1 MTGIQKRI
9 GVLAAAVAF
18 AFGCLCAM
26 PAFAHAQAQVTGI
39 DYLTAQDSA
48 AGPGYIDVLSVQGH
62 EGDSIYVN
70 VDHNGETIASH
81 LLYTLSADS
90 ATASPDGSMA
100 GVMSLQIPDYQADD
114 AYVVTVFSDYDETDE
129 LYQGTTTGVFAQLGN
144 TGAEN
149 LIAVRTIGGEQRVF
163 NAPARLDAGG
173 LSYQLASSDPVSA
186 NPLTYSYAEDP
197 ANPDAVDGSITYV
210 DDAGNVLATTP
221 ISNVRKNV
229 PTSVDIPHAVKSVD
243 DAGTVTWWMP
253 VNFAHTVQASY
264 PGTTDFVVP
273 CKKLDL
279 TETDVNGSPFVA
291 QITYRAGDTV
301 LLTDEVPVSKL
312 YQYAPPSTLTLGAAG
327 TAKSYKL
334 SASQDARFDAAAG
347 ALTLD
352 PKVENPN
359 GADDPT
365 VSIDINYDEQA
376 NTQVYYVKMWLC
388 RTSSDQPEPKVPFA
402 TAVLEAK
409 DGEAPQAFDPLNNA
423 YIDSSAYDLA
433 PGMQTTPYTFS
444 YGSNANTVTNIYY
457 VPKGEKPVANPYTIT
472 IQYRNAADRSLI
484 ESYTYTVSPN
494 DLKDKVYTA
503 PERFT
508 SGSTTYVR
516 LKGQEAG
523 IQHGYYTMFRTY
535 TVWYRDI
542 NNSLLE
548 NVVVNPLT
556 YATVDNGT
564 TSRTGAAGAAGADGA
579 GSASGAGGANAAA
592 GDSATIGLGAGT
604 GQNVLT
610 GADGQGGAALNG
622 DGQDANSER
631 IGDDETPLAADAG
644 ADAAS
649 DAAASPW
656 WTNPAAIA
664 GIVGAC
670 LLAVLLL
677 FLLMRRRKQQKE
689 GDAAQQ

>member
-9 GVLAAAVAF
+9 AVWAAAVAL

-26 PAFAHAQAQVTGI
+26 PAFAHAQAQVTGV

-81 LLYTLSADS
+81 LLYTLTADS
-90 ATASPDGSMA
+90 ATAASDGSMA
-100 GVMSLQIPDYQADD
+100 GVMSLQIPAFQATD
-114 AYVVTVFSDYDETDE
+114 AYAITVYADYDETQQ
-129 LYQGTTTGVFAQLGN
+129 LYAGTTTGVFAQLGDN
-144 TGAEN
+144 GATT
-149 LIAVRTIGGEQRVF
+149 LIGVRTIGDEQRTF
-163 NAPARLDAGG
+163 NAPARYDFGDI
-173 LSYQLASSDPVSA
+173 SYNLVSSDPMST
-186 NPLTYSYAEDP
+186 NPLTFAYAEDP
-197 ANPDAVDGSITYV
+197 ETPEAVDGSITYV
-210 DDAGNVLATTP
+210 DDAGNVLATTA
-221 ISNVRKNV
+221 IHDLQKGAAATEVA
-229 PTSVDIPHAVKSVD
+229 IPHAVKSVD
-243 DAGTVTWWMP
+243 DAGTATWWMP
-253 VNFAHTVQASY
+253 VNFAHTVYASY
-264 PGTTDFVVP
+264 PGTTSFVVP
-273 CKKLDL
+273 CKQLAL

-312 YQYAPPSTLTLGAAG
+312 YYYAPPSTLTVGSND
-327 TAKSYKL
+327 TAKSYAL
-334 SASQDARFDAAAG
+334 SAAQDARFDAAAG
-347 ALTLD
+347 ALKLD
-352 PKVENPN
+352 PKAENPS
-359 GADDPT
+359 GEDTPT
-365 VSIDINYDEQA
+365 VAIDVNYDVQP
-376 NTQVYYVKMWLC
+376 NTHVYYVNLWLC
-388 RTSSDQPEPKVPFA
+388 PTSSDQALPTKPFA
-402 TAVLEAK
+402 TATYTMK
-409 DGEAPQAFDPLNNA
+409 DGDAPQSFDPANNA
-423 YIDSSAYDLA
+423 YVDNTQLDLA
-433 PGMQTTPYTFS
+433 PGMQTTPYEFS
-444 YGSNANTVTNIYY
+444 YGSNASTVTNVYY
-457 VPKGEKPVANPYTIT
+457 VPKGEKPAANPYQIT

-484 ESYTYTVSPN
+484 ESHTYTVSPN
-494 DLKDKVYTA
+494 DLKDTVYTS

-508 SGSTTYVR
+508 SGQTTYVR

-564 TSRTGAAGAAGADGA
+564 TTRAGANGVAGAGATTGAAGAGATGDGTA
-579 GSASGAGGANAAA
+579 
-592 GDSATIGLGAGT
+592 IGLGAGT

-610 GADGQGGAALNG
+610 GADGQGDAALNG

-631 IGDDETPLAADAG
+631 IGDNETPLAADAG
-644 ADAAS
+644 ADAAAS
-649 DAAASPW
+649 DEAASPW

-670 LLAVLLL
+670 LVAALLL
-677 FLLMRRRKQQKE
+677 FLLMRRRKQHKE
-689 GDAAQQ
+689 E

>member
-1 MTGIQKRI
+1 MSGIQKRI
-9 GVLAAAVAF
+9 ATMAAAMAF
-18 AFGCLCAM
+18 AFGCLCAL
-26 PAFAHAQAQVTGI
+26 PAFAQAQPHVTGA
-39 DYLTAQDSA
+39 DYLTTQESA
-48 AGPGYIDVLSVQGH
+48 AGPGYIDVLSVQGK
-62 EGDSIYVN
+62 EGDQIYVN
-70 VDHNGETIASH
+70 VDHNGDAIASH
-81 LLYTLSADS
+81 LLYTLTNDS
-90 ATASPDGSMA
+90 ATAASDGTLA

-129 LYQGTTTGVFAQLGN
+129 LYQGTTTGVFAQLGD
-144 TGAEN
+144 TGTAN
-149 LIAVRTIGGEQRVF
+149 LIGVRTIGSEQRAF
-163 NAPARLDAGG
+163 NAPARFEADGIT
-173 LSYQLASSDPVSA
+173 YDLASADPVSTS
-186 NPLTYSYAEDP
+186 PLTYAYKEAAGTP
-197 ANPDAVDGSITYV
+197 AAIDGSITYV
-210 DDAGNVLATTP
+210 DDAGNVLDTQAIPGLQKGAKATEAT
-221 ISNVRKNV
+221 IL
-229 PTSVDIPHAVKSVD
+229 HAVKHVD
-243 DAGTVTWWMP
+243 DSGTATWWMP

-312 YQYAPPSTLTLGAAG
+312 YQYAPPSTLTLGPGA

-334 SASQDARFDAAAG
+334 SGTQDARFDTAAG
-347 ALTLD
+347 TLKLD
-352 PKVENPN
+352 PKAENAAN
-359 GADDPT
+359 DDNPT

-376 NTQVYYVKMWLC
+376 NTQIYYVKMWLC
-388 RTSSDQPEPKVPFA
+388 PTSSDQALPAQPFA
-402 TAVLEAK
+402 TATFEAK
-409 DGEAPQAFDPLNNA
+409 DGEAPQTFDPLHNA

-433 PGMQTTPYTFS
+433 PGMQTAPYTFS
-444 YGSNANTVTNIYY
+444 YGSNAHTVTNVYY
-457 VPKGEKPVANPYTIT
+457 VPKGQKPAANPYTIT

-484 ESYTYTVSPN
+484 ESHTYTVSPN
-494 DLKDKVYTA
+494 DLKDTVYTA

-542 NNSLLE
+542 NNSLLAD
-548 NVVVNPLT
+548 VVVNPLT

-564 TSRTGAAGAAGADGA
+564 TTRNGAGTATGAAGAGTGATGT
-579 GSASGAGGANAAA
+579 A
-592 GDSATIGLGAGT
+592 GDGTTIGLGAGT
-604 GQNVLT
+604 GQNVLA
-610 GADGQGGAALNG
+610 GADGQGDAALNG
-622 DGQDANSER
+622 EGQDANSER
-631 IGDDETPLAADAG
+631 IGDNETPLAADAG
-644 ADAAS
+644 ANGQAGDET
-649 DAAASPW
+649 ASPW

-664 GIVGAC
+664 GLVGAC
-670 LLAVLLL
+670 LVAALLL